1 MSRRIRLFA
10 LPLVA
15 VLALAPVGL
24 TPAAAKSKPK
34 PKSHKLDSTVT
45 VPNVALA
52 PGSPILEL
60 GRDARADGTEGVDVI
75 RTTIDGTTLN
85 SKITEYDG
93 KGSYKITLTQTA
105 TNNPDGST
113 GYAGSGKVTSGT
125 GRYKGAK
132 GTFTVTGT
140 QLKDAL
146 VAVYKIKGSVTY

>member
-1 MSRRIRLFA
+1 MPRRTRLLTPA
-10 LPLVA
+10 LVA
-15 VLALAPVGL
+15 ILAFAAVGL
-24 TPAAAKSKPK
+24 TPAAANVKT
-34 PKSHKLDSTVT
+34 KSHKLNSTVT

-75 RTTIDGTTLN
+75 RTTIDGTTLT

-93 KGSYKITLTQTA
+93 KGSYKITLSQVA

-113 GYAGSGKVTSGT
+113 SYAGSGKVTGGT

-146 VAVYKIKGSVTY
+146 VAIYKISGSVKY